1 MPPIDVIKRINSV
14 GIDVG
19 TSTSHLVFSEL
30 VLKKDPSVKTEKYH
44 VAERHIKYKGKI
56 FFTPLKAKNEIDVER
71 LTQVLLSE
79 YSNAGL
85 VTQDIDT
92 GAVIVTGESARKE
105 NAELIVQKL
114 AQETGKFVAGAAG
127 PNFESIISAFGS
139 GAVDYSKNFQ
149 SKLIHTDVGGGTS
162 NIAVINKGEIV
173 ATGCINVGGRVIAF
187 NDQNKIVRLEPAG
200 QTALQHCNLDLDL
213 GDIITESQKDQVAYA
228 LAHALMEVLTNGKRK
243 EISSFTESLMMTP
256 FLPSE
261 SFKDDFD
268 YSFSGGVAEFIYQ
281 KSTQDFN
288 DLGLQLGTYIRSLTT
303 NSKRILVE
311 APEKIRAT
319 VIGASEYTLQ
329 VSGSTTFMSDRFQS
343 SGILPLRNLPI
354 ITPIIKRELLSEE
367 YIANQI
373 TIALNR
379 LDIIEGERPIALA
392 FRDPVRT
399 VYDKL
404 KIFAHGIVKALPNT
418 VAKDQPI
425 ILVFDTDVGN
435 SVGNVLVRETG
446 IDNRVLSIDEIPLKE
461 GDFIEIG
468 EPIIENRIFPVV
480 IKSLIFG

>member
-1 MPPIDVIKRINSV
+1 MPPIDVIKKINSV

-30 VLKKDPSVKTEKYH
+30 VLKKDPSVKTEKYY
-44 VAERHIKYKGKI
+44 VAERYIKYRGNI
-56 FFTPLKAKNEIDVER
+56 FFTPLKAKNEIDIER
-71 LTQVLLSE
+71 LTQVLLNE
-79 YSNAGL
+79 YSKAGL
-85 VTQDIDT
+85 VIQDIDT

-139 GAVDYSKNFQ
+139 GAVDYSKDNQ

-162 NIAVINKGEIV
+162 NIAVINKGEII

-187 NDQNKIVRLEPAG
+187 NDQNKILRLEPAG
-200 QTALQHCNLDLDL
+200 KAALKYCNLNLDID
-213 GDIITESQKDQVAYA
+213 DIITDFQKDQIAYVLA
-228 LAHALMEVLTNGKRK
+228 LALMEVLTKGKR
-243 EISSFTESLMMTP
+243 EEFSSFTKNLMLTP

-281 KSTQDFN
+281 KTTQDFN
-288 DLGLQLGTYIRSLTT
+288 DLGLQLGSHIRSLTIK
-303 NSKRILVE
+303 SKRKLIE

-329 VSGSTTFMSDRFQS
+329 ISGSTTFMSDRFQS

-367 YIANQI
+367 YVSKQI

-379 LDIIEGERPIALA
+379 LDIIEGEIPIALA

-404 KIFAHGIVKALPNT
+404 RIFAQGVVKALPNT
-418 VAKDQPI
+418 ILKDQPI

-446 IDNRVLSIDEIPLKE
+446 INNRVLSIDEIPLKE